1 MDLFKKQ
8 VPDEKLH
15 PNFISLM
22 EHTPKEDRE
31 ILNQWV
37 EGFQDRDGKLVKEFQ
52 TTFNSTFWEIYLYKL
67 FKDLGFNFNWSFN
80 RPDFLLEHNGTEF
93 IVEAT
98 ISSNAKDEKEEWEK
112 EELKKRYDD
121 YLEKMNER
129 NMYSIIRLS
138 NSFLSKL
145 KKYNTYDSKSNKNPY
160 NTLEHVRN
168 KPFIIAIAP
177 FEQPLHYHQYDR
189 PIMAL
194 LYDFYI
200 DEEEY
205 LKNPEK
211 FPNGLEDKRL
221 YYIEKDNGSD
231 IQLGMF
237 IDDRASDV
245 SAVLINPLATFAK
258 VQNMR
263 KDKIGLFGH
272 MWVTID
278 NKQVMTTDVQELIE
292 DGLFILH
299 NPFAKNPLDREIF
312 KKEGISQVFM
322 DKETLIIEK
331 EFGEKHLFSRLT
343 CGIITIDEENKEEN

>member
-1 MDLFKKQ
+1 MDLFEQQ
-8 VPDEKLH
+8 VLDDKLH
-15 PNFISLM
+15 PNYKSLM
-22 EHTPKEDRE
+22 EKTPKEDRDV
-31 ILNQWV
+31 LNQWAK
-37 EGFQDRDGKLVKEFQ
+37 GFPDRDKKFVKEFQ
-52 TTFNSTFWEIYLYKL
+52 TTFNSSFWEVYLYRL
-67 FKDLGFNFNWSFN
+67 FKDLGFNFNWNFN
-80 RPDFLLEHNGTEF
+80 RPDFLLEHNSIEF
-93 IVEAT
+93 VVEAT

-129 NMYSIIRLS
+129 NMYSIIRLA

-145 KKYNTYDSKSNKNPY
+145 KKYNTYDSKSNQNPY
-160 NTLEHVRN
+160 NTLEHVKD
-168 KPFIIAIAP
+168 KPFILAIAP

-205 LKNPEK
+205 LKNPER

-221 YYIEKDNGSD
+221 YYVEKDNGSD

-237 IDDRASDV
+237 IDDRASDI

-263 KDKIGLFGH
+263 PDKIGLFAH
-272 MWVTID
+272 MWVTSD
-278 NKQVMTTDVQELIE
+278 NQQIMTTDIQELIE

-299 NPFAKNPLDREIF
+299 NPYAKHPLDRKIF
-312 KKEGISQVFM
+312 KRERISQVFM
-322 DKETLIIEK
+322 EKGTLKIEK
-331 EFGEKHLFSRLT
+331 EFADKHLYSRIT
-343 CGIITIDEENKEEN
+343 AGINIIDNEKDEE